1 MRKQSAHKMNSYNTL
16 LFPRL
21 LLATGVWLAVA
32 AGSSQAQPITLQLD
46 ATDTA
51 RKILHA
57 RLEIPAKP
65 GELTL
70 VYPKWIPGEHGPT
83 GPINDL
89 VDLKMTADG
98 LPIVWRRDDVDM
110 FAFHLEVPAG
120 ATNVEVALDFL
131 LTSGSGRF
139 SAGGSVTP
147 QLLDLNWNQLLLYP
161 QGAKADEIQF
171 TATLRLPEGW
181 KFGTALPLAKESGNE
196 LEFAPAT
203 LERLVDSPLIA
214 GRYFRSIALTP
225 GKQPT
230 HYLDMVAD
238 SARALEIKPEDIQH
252 FKNLVAETGALFSAR
267 HYRDYHFL
275 LTLSDHVARF
285 GLEHHE
291 SSDNRTG
298 ENSLTD
304 DQQQK
309 LFAGLLPH
317 EMVHSWNGKYRRPA
331 GLVTVNYQEPMKD
344 NLLWVYEG
352 LTTYLGNV
360 LTTRCGL
367 WTNAD
372 FQQFVALIA
381 AEMGQRAGRK
391 WRPLS
396 DTTDAAQLLYE
407 APHQGSARRRG
418 TDFYPE
424 GMLIWLEADTVI
436 RRQTHGNRS
445 LNDFCKEFFGGE
457 SGPPKVVPYNF
468 DDLVAALDKI
478 APYDWKGFFQKRI
491 YEIAPHAPLGG
502 VENSGWHLAWTNH
515 PTAMQKCEEGVR
527 KITDLSFSVGFT
539 VNNEDGTLNDV
550 VPGLP
555 ADLAGVATGYKL
567 VAVNDRSWTPEF
579 LRAAVE
585 AATTNGAPI
594 RLLVKNDD
602 YFKTC
607 GLDYHEG
614 EKYPCLERDSGKPD
628 LLDNILK
635 PLARMTPEGAK

>member
-1 MRKQSAHKMNSYNTL
+1 WLTATL
-16 LFPRL
+16 
-21 LLATGVWLAVA
+21 
-32 AGSSQAQPITLQLD
+32 SQAQPIALHVD
-46 ATDTA
+46 ATDVA

-57 RLEIPAKP
+57 RLEIPAQP
-65 GELTL
+65 GQLTL

-89 VDLKMTADG
+89 VDLKMSADG
-98 LPIVWRRDDVDM
+98 QPIVWRRDDVDM

-120 ATNVEVALDFL
+120 VTNVEAALDFL
-131 LTSGSGRF
+131 LTSGNGRF

-161 QGAKADEIQF
+161 KGAKADEVQF

-225 GKQPT
+225 GKQPA

-238 SARALEIKPEDIQH
+238 SAAALEIKPEDIQH
-252 FKNLVAETGALFSAR
+252 FKNLVAATDALFGVR
-267 HYRDYHFL
+267 HYRSYHFL

-291 SSDNRTG
+291 SSDDRTG

-304 DQQQK
+304 EQKRK

-331 GLVTVNYQEPMKD
+331 GLATVNYQEPMKD
-344 NLLWVYEG
+344 DLLWVYEG

-367 WTNAD
+367 WTNAV
-372 FQQFVALIA
+372 FQQYVALIA
-381 AEMGQRAGRK
+381 ADMDQRAGRK

-407 APHQGSARRRG
+407 APHQGIARRRG
-418 TDFYPE
+418 VDFYPE
-424 GMLIWLEADTVI
+424 GMLIWLEADTII
-436 RRQTHGNRS
+436 RQQTQGSRS
-445 LNDFCKEFFGGE
+445 LNDFCREFYGGE
-457 SGPPKVVPYNF
+457 SGPPKVVPYTF
-468 DDLVAALDKI
+468 DDLVAALNKV
-478 APYDWKGFFQKRI
+478 APYDWKGFFQKRV

-502 VENSGWHLAWTNH
+502 IENGGWHLAWTNH
-515 PTAMQKCEEGVR
+515 PTAMLKCVESVR
-527 KITDLSFSVGFT
+527 KITDLSYSLGFT

-550 VPGLP
+550 IPGLP
-555 ADLAGVATGYKL
+555 ADLAGVATGFKL
-567 VAVNDRSWTPEF
+567 VAVNDRSWTPEI
-579 LRAAVE
+579 LRKAVK
-585 AATTNGAPI
+585 AATTNSAPI

-607 GLDYHEG
+607 D
-614 EKYPCLERDSGKPD
+614 
-628 LLDNILK
+628 
-635 PLARMTPEGAK
+635 